1 MRNIH
6 LAALATG
13 AMLIGAPA
21 LAQSQT
27 TPSEPA
33 TPPAAS
39 ASAKANVSDD
49 EVNRFAIAAVAVE
62 RTRAD
67 TSLADAAKGKA
78 MVDTIKAN
86 GLTPARFNEIAQ
98 ASQADPALQARV
110 QGALAAQQKPA
121 Q

>member
-1 MRNIH
+1 MRKTH

-13 AMLIGAPA
+13 AMLIAAPA

-33 TPPAAS
+33 APAAS
-39 ASAKANVSDD
+39 ASAKASVTDE
-49 EVNRFAIAAVAVE
+49 EVNHFATAAIAVE
-62 RTRAD
+62 KTRAD
-67 TSLADAAKGKA
+67 TSMADAEKGKA
-78 MVDTIKAN
+78 MVATIQAN

-110 QGALAAQQKPA
+110 QGALTAQQKPA